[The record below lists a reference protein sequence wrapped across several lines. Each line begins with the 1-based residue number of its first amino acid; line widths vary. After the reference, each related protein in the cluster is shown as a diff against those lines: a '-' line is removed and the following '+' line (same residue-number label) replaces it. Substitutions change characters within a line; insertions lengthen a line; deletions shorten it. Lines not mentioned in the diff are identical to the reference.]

1 MKIKVVIFLS
11 LIFAL
16 IFGTVTVFAADV
28 PEINEQNTEEAT
40 TAPEGERSVFEEI
53 YSFAKRNADGIMSAL
68 ALGASIMLTVL
79 FRNGLFPF
87 LKTALK
93 NITLSIE
100 EIRKDA
106 KEKSEGTRELS
117 DVIDK
122 RLGAAEDIFE
132 SLEERLEHAEEKML
146 EIEKLSGNTKCTNE
160 VILLEVELLYEIFMS
175 SSLPEY
181 QKESVGEKISKIRKR
196 IALES
201 CDE

>member
-16 IFGTVTVFAADV
+16 VFGTLTVFAADV
-28 PEINEQNTEEAT
+28 PEINEQNAEESM
-40 TAPEGERSVFEEI
+40 TAPDGETGIFEEI

-68 ALGASIMLTVL
+68 ALGASILLTVL

-106 KEKSEGTRELS
+106 KEKSEGTKDLS
-117 DVIDK
+117 EVIDK
-122 RLGAAEDIFE
+122 RLGAAESIFE
-132 SLEERLEHAEEKML
+132 SLEERLEYAEEKML
-146 EIEKLSGNTKCTNE
+146 AIEKLSGNTKCTND
-160 VILLEVELLYEIFMS
+160 VILLEVVLLYEIFMS

-181 QKESVGEKISKIRKR
+181 QKEAVGEKISKIKKR
-196 IALES
+196 IATES